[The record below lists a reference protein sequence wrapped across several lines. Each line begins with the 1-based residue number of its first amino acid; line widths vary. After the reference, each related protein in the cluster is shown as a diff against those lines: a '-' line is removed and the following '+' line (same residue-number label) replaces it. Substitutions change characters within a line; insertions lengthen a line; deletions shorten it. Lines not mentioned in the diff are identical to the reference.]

1 MSPEVRTPV
10 PEVAMKFAVTC
21 PECALQSISQL
32 SIATIA
38 NALLTGKSI
47 RLYAACHD
55 QYWTATFIE
64 REQLRKILAAPTP
77 PNTDFDAA
85 ATWRDLQSNYPN
97 RAQK

>member
-1 MSPEVRTPV
+1 
-10 PEVAMKFAVTC
+10 MKFAVTC
-21 PECALQSISQL
+21 PECALESISEL

-64 REQLRKILAAPTP
+64 REQLRKTLAAPTP
-77 PNTDFDAA
+77 PNTDFNAA
-85 ATWRDLQSNYPN
+85 ATWRDLQTTYLSH
-97 RAQK
+97 AQK